1 MDVLVMDMMLIA
13 LIMVI
18 ISQCMH
24 ISKHPLHSLNIYNYS
39 LRKLKTKTHTESP
52 STTEGNWLTILQSTE
67 VHVTH

>member
-1 MDVLVMDMMLIA
+1 MMDMMLIA

-39 LRKLKTKTHTESP
+39 LRKLKKLNAPKSIEEIESI
-52 STTEGNWLTILQSTE
+52 TFK
-67 VHVTH
+67 